1 MLYET
6 RVQKL
11 QFHLRNFILAQEVDG
26 SLWFLILAALGT
38 LSKTLSA
45 LLVSQHGSSRAS
57 WSSTQA
63 ETVVVKL
70 IFLHFYLICGELS
83 HEWVGR
89 HTVVVIFVNRNP
101 IEVHEHSAGEVTAL
115 VASQIRI
122 TLDDETQAADPWIYS
137 SVFLQLSSG
146 DQSQTS
152 SHSLSC
158 LPGCYHLWMIL

>member
-26 SLWFLILAALGT
+26 SLWFLILAAPGT
-38 LSKTLSA
+38 LLRTLSA

-70 IFLHFYLICGELS
+70 IFFTFLPHL
-83 HEWVGR
+83 WRAQPRVGR
-89 HTVVVIFVNRNP
+89 
-101 IEVHEHSAGEVTAL
+101 
-115 VASQIRI
+115 
-122 TLDDETQAADPWIYS
+122 AAYRRRH
-137 SVFLQLSSG
+137 FRQ
-146 DQSQTS
+146 
-152 SHSLSC
+152 
-158 LPGCYHLWMIL
+158 